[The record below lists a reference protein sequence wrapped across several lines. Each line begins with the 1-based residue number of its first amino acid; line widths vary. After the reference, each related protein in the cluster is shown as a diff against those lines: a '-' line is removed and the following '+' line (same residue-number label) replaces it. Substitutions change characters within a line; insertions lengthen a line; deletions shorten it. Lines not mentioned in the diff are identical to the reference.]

1 MQRCGN
7 YVWSVAVLAV
17 MLAAAPMR
25 AQGVTSDTAG
35 ALDVVAKLSLASET
49 LHAGVQT
56 HLVRV
61 KVEGVAIGA
70 DNLPE
75 GLQKDFEEFKQRW
88 LQDHPEAETQPG
100 GDVPTIRPKPPRRPG
115 NETEPAPPKG
125 RMIVRQNMLEA
136 MLVRRFLEA
145 RSQDP
150 ATGPAA
156 RQLLTRLEAL
166 RGKANGELL
175 GVLIDDQGT
184 ILTLTPAFANRP
196 RGDKVTVIL
205 PNNTEAKADLLG
217 SEPQRGLTLLKLD
230 GLHGL
235 KPAKLA
241 PAAPNGGA
249 LLFHVSTT
257 GTVGW
262 SQISLLTPS
271 ALRRSKPAEAIP
283 MIAGTDDR
291 AGSFL
296 FDINGALAGVALE
309 RQVVTAPVLT
319 EDVRALREK
328 GYIPS
333 RQFGVRF
340 SPILP
345 RDPLRA
351 QITAL
356 GHEQAIRVEQVF
368 PDSLAAVSGLQ
379 VGDVILALDGKP
391 LNEVAGALLRIGQ
404 QDRPVKLALL
414 RADKVIELSIQ
425 RPKRPPVQ

>member
-17 MLAAAPMR
+17 MLAIAPMR
-25 AQGVTSDTAG
+25 AQSVTSDTAG

-49 LHAGVQT
+49 LHASVQT
-56 HLVRV
+56 HFVRV
-61 KVEGVAIGA
+61 RVEGVAIGA

-75 GLQKDFEEFKQRW
+75 GLQKDFEDFKQRW
-88 LQDHPEAETQPG
+88 QQEHPEAETQPG

-115 NETEPAPPKG
+115 NDMEPPPKG
-125 RMIVRQNMLEA
+125 RMIVRQNLPEA

-156 RQLLTRLEAL
+156 RQLLNRLEAL

-175 GVLIDDQGT
+175 GVLLDDQGT

-196 RGDKVTVIL
+196 RGDKVSVLL
-205 PNNTEAKADLLG
+205 PNNTEVKADLLG

-230 GLHGL
+230 GVHGL
-235 KPAKLA
+235 KPAALA
-241 PAAPNGGA
+241 PTAPNGGA

-271 ALRRSKPAEAIP
+271 ALRRSKAAEAVP

-368 PDSLAAVSGLQ
+368 PDSLAAASGLQ

-391 LNEVAGALLRIGQ
+391 LNEAAGALLRIGQ

>member
-1 MQRCGN
+1 
-7 YVWSVAVLAV
+7 VAVLAV
-17 MLAAAPMR
+17 MLAVAPVP
-25 AQGVTSDTAG
+25 AQSVPPDTAA
-35 ALDVVAKLSLASET
+35 ALDVAAKLSLASEA
-49 LHAGVQT
+49 LHASVLT
-56 HLVRV
+56 HIVRV

-75 GLQKDFEEFKQRW
+75 GLQKDFEDFKQRW
-88 LQDHPEAETQPG
+88 QQEHPEAETQPG
-100 GDVPTIRPKPPRRPG
+100 AEVPTIRPKPPRRPG
-115 NETEPAPPKG
+115 NDMEPPPKG
-125 RMIVRQNMLEA
+125 RMIVRQNMPEA
-136 MLVRRFLEA
+136 MMVRRFLEA

-156 RQLLTRLEAL
+156 RQLLNRLEAL

-175 GVLIDDQGT
+175 GVLLDDQGT

-196 RGDKVTVIL
+196 RGDKVTVLL
-205 PNNTEAKADLLG
+205 PNNTEVKAELLG

-230 GLHGL
+230 DVHGL
-235 KPAKLA
+235 KPAVLTPAALA

-262 SQISLLTPS
+262 AQISLLAPS
-271 ALRRSKPAEAIP
+271 ALRRSKPAEAMP
-283 MIAGTDDR
+283 VIAGADDR

-296 FDINGALAGVALE
+296 FAINGTLAGVVLE
-309 RQVVTAPVLT
+309 RQVVTAPALA
-319 EDVRALREK
+319 EDIRALREK
-328 GYIPS
+328 GYIPT

-356 GHEQAIRVEQVF
+356 GHEQAIRVEEVF
-368 PDSLAAVSGLQ
+368 PDSLAEASGLL

-391 LNEVAGALLRIGQ
+391 LSEAAGALLRIGQ

-414 RADKVIELSIQ
+414 RAGKEIELSIQ